1 MPIHTDFRS
10 DMFSAVGVLLSSQTL
25 GISTASDLTQ
35 TSDAAVLDEGMGFFR
50 LVSQHSSLAE
60 RYLLL
65 LEKFR
70 AQGSLQPSWDQS
82 PAQHGVPR
90 ADNVYT
96 PGNDLGGEAGEPSEA
111 ARQANFDPARVSFPD
126 PNEFLFGMGLP
137 QDFLTT
143 DWAAYSINLS
153 AI

>member
-1 MPIHTDFRS
+1 
-10 DMFSAVGVLLSSQTL
+10 MFSAVGVLLSSQTL
-25 GISTASDLTQ
+25 GISTASDSTQ

-50 LVSQHSSLAE
+50 LAGQHSSLAQ

-70 AQGSLQPSWDQS
+70 ARGSLQPSWDQGATQYGIPGAES
-82 PAQHGVPR
+82 
-90 ADNVYT
+90 VYT
-96 PGNDLGGEAGEPSEA
+96 PGEDLCGEVGGPNGAT
-111 ARQANFDPARVSFPD
+111 RRANFDPARVSFPD